1 MSANDYMNREQVSK
15 YLNVSSSTVDN
26 LKKKGLP
33 YIKIGKLIWYKVE
46 DVKTWLDQHR
56 VQSQQHPTQDE
67 NLEGN

>member
-33 YIKIGKLIWYKVE
+33 YIKIGKLIWYKIE

-56 VQSQQHPTQDE
+56 VQSQQHPMQDE
-67 NLEGN
+67 SPGDN

>member
-56 VQSQQHPTQDE
+56 VQSQQHPTRDE
-67 NLEGN
+67 NLEDN